1 MRRVNIKYFA
11 ATIVLILVFIL
22 GVGCEYLPSFSF
34 STSTSTTTPATT
46 PPPINSTYTLTT
58 TTPTKPPSTTS
69 LSLPDIAAVV
79 AKVKPSVVAI
89 TSQITSIFGTQNAEG
104 SGWIIDSNGLIVT
117 NNHVVEGAKTVTAT
131 LEGGQIYTAKSIRTD
146 PINDLAVI
154 DIGINNL
161 PAATV
166 GDSSELRVGD
176 WVVAIGNALG
186 QGIRA
191 TQGIISATGI
201 TITVD
206 TGTTLYNLLETTAAI
221 NPGNS
226 GGPLVNMRGEVVG
239 ITSAKLSAVGIEG
252 MGYAISSNT
261 AKPIIEQLIQQG
273 YATRPLLGVNVSNI
287 AALSQSLIQRY
298 NISVDNGAV
307 ITQITA
313 GGPADKAG
321 LKVGDVIVS
330 FGGKQ
335 ISGADDLVQ
344 AIRSS
349 KIGQQIEVIYW
360 RGNSTATAYAIL
372 IESPPS
378 SG

>member
-273 YATRPLLGVNVSNI
+273 
-287 AALSQSLIQRY
+287 
-298 NISVDNGAV
+298 
-307 ITQITA
+307 
-313 GGPADKAG
+313 
-321 LKVGDVIVS
+321 
-330 FGGKQ
+330 
-335 ISGADDLVQ
+335 
-344 AIRSS
+344 
-349 KIGQQIEVIYW
+349 
-360 RGNSTATAYAIL
+360 
-372 IESPPS
+372 
-378 SG
+378 

>member
-1 MRRVNIKYFA
+1 MRRVNIKYLA

-226 GGPLVNMRGEVVG
+226 GGPLVNMRGEVIG
-239 ITSAKLSAVGIEG
+239 ITSAKLSAIGVEG

-273 YATRPLLGVNVSNI
+273 YATRPLLGVNVAPI
-287 AALSQSLIQRY
+287 SQSLIQRY

-321 LKVGDVIVS
+321 LQS
-330 FGGKQ
+330 RRCHSLF
-335 ISGADDLVQ
+335 
-344 AIRSS
+344 
-349 KIGQQIEVIYW
+349 
-360 RGNSTATAYAIL
+360 
-372 IESPPS
+372 
-378 SG
+378 